1 MDRPAIARI
10 TVVKGRK
17 LTLPTSAMICS
28 EYGSTP
34 GQPAVM
40 ASTDSTNTAGSLG
53 ITRSSRSVSTTS
65 ARMMSMPGSASR
77 IGTL

>member
-40 ASTDSTNTAGSLG
+40 ASTDSTNTAGSRDHAQQQVG
-53 ITRSSRSVSTTS
+53 QHHQRQDDEH
-65 ARMMSMPGSASR
+65 ARQRVR